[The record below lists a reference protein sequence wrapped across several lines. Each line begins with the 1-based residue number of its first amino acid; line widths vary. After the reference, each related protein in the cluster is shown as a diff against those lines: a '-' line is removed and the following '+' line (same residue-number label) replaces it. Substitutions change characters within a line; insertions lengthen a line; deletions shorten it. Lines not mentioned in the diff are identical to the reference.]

1 MKELPVHAE
10 EARSVQTMLERHG
23 VSQTAIDEL
32 QATGRVSLGL
42 LQRIAI
48 GIRTDGGDAGML
60 VYRLRKALESPEVA
74 VEVEAKPT
82 YHFDRDANE
91 ERATHVQGSIRQRV
105 EAIEPAERDRCRDRV
120 LDRSPWLRKI
130 VGDKPVLESK
140 IMRALVLTEW
150 QRHGRTML

>member
-23 VSQTAIDEL
+23 VSQAAIDEL

-60 VYRLRKALESPEVA
+60 VYRLRKALESSGVA
-74 VEVEAKPT
+74 VAAEAKPT
-82 YHFDRDANE
+82 YYHARDANE
-91 ERATHVQGSIRQRV
+91 AAATRVQGTIRQRV
-105 EAIEPAERDRCRDRV
+105 ESIDPAERDRCRDVV
-120 LDRSPWLRKI
+120 LDASPWLRGI

-140 IMRALVLTEW
+140 TMRALVLAEW
-150 QRHGRTML
+150 QKNGRTLL